1 MTVLREDAMSGKVVL
16 ISGGTQGIGAA
27 AARTAAGCGA
37 EAVIVT
43 GRRPEVADPLIDEL
57 DALGTE
63 PLFVRADVG
72 VVEQA
77 AASVATVID
86 TFGRVDCVVN
96 AAALTDRGSLLDT
109 TPEMFDAHVAINLRG
124 PFFIMQAAIRDM
136 LARESAGTI
145 VNVIS
150 ISSHTGSRVLAP
162 YVASKGGLA
171 ALTRNVAHAHRY
183 DRIRVNGL
191 NIGWTAT
198 EGEDAIQRR
207 FHDATDGWRDE
218 AGRDLP
224 AGRLGDPSEIADMI
238 VYLLSDGSG
247 IVTGSVIDWDQNV
260 MGGESEN

>member
-1 MTVLREDAMSGKVVL
+1 MTVLREDALSGKIVL
-16 ISGGTQGIGAA
+16 VSGGTQGVGAA

-43 GRRPEVADPLIDEL
+43 GRRPEVAGPLVDEL
-57 DALGTE
+57 DELGTE
-63 PLFVRADVG
+63 PLFIRTDVG

-77 AASVATVID
+77 AACVATVID

-124 PFFIMQAAIRDM
+124 PFFIMQAAVRDM
-136 LARESAGTI
+136 LARDAAGTI

-150 ISSHTGSRVLAP
+150 ISSHTGSRILAP

-198 EGEDAIQRR
+198 EGEDAVQRR
-207 FHDATDGWRDE
+207 FHDAEDGWLAE

-224 AGRLGDPSEIADMI
+224 AGRLGDPKEIADMI

-247 IVTGSVIDWDQNV
+247 LVTGSVIDWDQNV
-260 MGGESEN
+260 MGGENEN